1 MNTAGRFVVA
11 CIARDIGKVEH
22 YVLSTV
28 LFSFSFVRRHDYSY
42 INNLSK
48 IIRIWVILY
57 NFFMDFAENRLY
69 MIEILIKN

>member
-48 IIRIWVILY
+48 II
-57 NFFMDFAENRLY
+57 
-69 MIEILIKN
+69 